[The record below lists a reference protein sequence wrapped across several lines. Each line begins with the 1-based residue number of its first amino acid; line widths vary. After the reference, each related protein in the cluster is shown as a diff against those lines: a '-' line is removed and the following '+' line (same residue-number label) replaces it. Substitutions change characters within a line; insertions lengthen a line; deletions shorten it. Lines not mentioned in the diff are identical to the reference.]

1 MAQDTS
7 ESPVEA
13 CFDYVNV
20 LVMALS
26 ARYVNVKQEVPMH
39 KNRFLTLRYA
49 NNVRY
54 NNTQIHIVERT
65 SHYLLMALNYI
76 LNRTR

>member
-20 LVMALS
+20 LVKIHLH
-26 ARYVNVKQEVPMH
+26 QEVLMH
-39 KNRFLTLRYA
+39 KNRFPTLHYA
-49 NNVRY
+49 NNDRHKGALSSVRA
-54 NNTQIHIVERT
+54 HSFV
-65 SHYLLMALNYI
+65 
-76 LNRTR
+76 